1 MPDHDRGSPGRP
13 PVTGATGGAAVRVD
27 TTSPVPPYEQI
38 RAQLSALITSGRLPE
53 GDRLPPVRQL
63 AADLGLAAGT
73 VARAYREL
81 EAASLIHTR
90 RGAGTRVAPLP
101 AGPAHPDPAQL
112 AALALQFTAA
122 ARALGADDEEVTRA
136 VREALDHL

>member
-1 MPDHDRGSPGRP
+1 MTGPARGP
-13 PVTGATGGAAVRVD
+13 AVRVD

-38 RAQLSALITSGRLPE
+38 RTQLSALITTGRLPE
-53 GDRLPPVRQL
+53 GERLPPVRQL

-81 EAASLIHTR
+81 ESASLIHTR

-101 AGPAHPDPAQL
+101 AGTSHPDPAQL
-112 AALALQFTAA
+112 AAAAVQFTTA
-122 ARALGADDEEVTRA
+122 ARALGADEAEALRA
-136 VREALDHL
+136 VREAWGAP

>member
-1 MPDHDRGSPGRP
+1 MTGPARGGP
-13 PVTGATGGAAVRVD
+13 AVRVD

-38 RAQLSALITSGRLPE
+38 RAQLSALITTGRLPE
-53 GDRLPPVRQL
+53 GERLPPVRQL

-101 AGPAHPDPAQL
+101 AGASPLDQEQL
-112 AALALQFTAA
+112 AALAGQFVTAA
-122 ARALGADDEEVTRA
+122 RSLGADDAAALRA
-136 VREALDHL
+136 VREALDHV

>member
-1 MPDHDRGSPGRP
+1 MTGPARGP
-13 PVTGATGGAAVRVD
+13 AVRVD

-38 RAQLSALITSGRLPE
+38 RAQLAALITTGRLAE
-53 GDRLPPVRQL
+53 GERLPPVRQL

-73 VARAYREL
+73 VARSYRAL

-101 AGPAHPDPAQL
+101 AGTATPDPGQL
-112 AALALQFTAA
+112 AVLAAQFVAE
-122 ARALGADDEEVTRA
+122 ARSLGADDAAALRA
-136 VREALDHL
+136 VREALDHA

>member
-1 MPDHDRGSPGRP
+1 M
-13 PVTGATGGAAVRVD
+13 TGQGAGPAVRVD

-38 RAQLSALITSGRLPE
+38 RAQLSALITSGRLPQGE
-53 GDRLPPVRQL
+53 RLPPVRQL

-81 EAASLIHTR
+81 ESASLIQTR

-101 AGPAHPDPAQL
+101 AGPPHTDPSRLTSL
-112 AALALQFTAA
+112 AREFTQA
-122 ARALGADDEEVTRA
+122 ARALGADDTEVLRA
-136 VREALDHL
+136 VREALAEG